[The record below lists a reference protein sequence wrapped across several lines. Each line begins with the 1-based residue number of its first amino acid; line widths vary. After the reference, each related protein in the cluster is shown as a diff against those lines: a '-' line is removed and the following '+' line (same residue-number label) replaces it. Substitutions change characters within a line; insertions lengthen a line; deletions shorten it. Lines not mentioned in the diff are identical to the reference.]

1 LELAGA
7 KRPTS
12 MALEEEIPAPAGRW
26 KRLAIMAIVP
36 VIFSMTDRARAEE
49 ISFDQAIALG
59 EHTPEVSGPRDT
71 LEARE
76 SGDRQI
82 GGTAGGTHLIFMP
95 GALLIEGKNEG
106 FEMQATI
113 TQGWSLRDLGGARRD
128 AARSERSVLQASV
141 RAAALR
147 SRLEAARRWID
158 LATLSEIAEVM
169 ESRVRGLE
177 ELVESRERA
186 LSAGAGTAAPL
197 AEARVMLAEL
207 RQSRLDL
214 EGDEFAAATQLSL
227 SVGRAPQAEPLRTA
241 GPMPEPSLP
250 EEPEIRDR
258 MTDVE
263 GAPDLVV
270 ERLQETAARARAV
283 EASAQYAPV
292 LTLGAQG
299 EHSALGPWVIFGVT
313 GLSFQGFGQ
322 KHRWSSFAEGEA
334 AGASAATTSARLRVH
349 AELEEAVHELRH
361 SAEVVNVI
369 EGQTL
374 PALRALVA
382 SLERAVALGEATR
395 FALIAARDRELA
407 ALGSAYR
414 AHGAV
419 TWAKVHLWLLLAEL
433 AVGDGMP

>member
-1 LELAGA
+1 
-7 KRPTS
+7 
-12 MALEEEIPAPAGRW
+12 MATALVTFW
-26 KRLAIMAIVP
+26 L
-36 VIFSMTDRARAEE
+36 TDHARAEE
-49 ISFDQAIALG
+49 ISFDQALALG
-59 EHTPEVSGPRDT
+59 EQAPAVSGPRDM

-76 SGDRQI
+76 SGDQKM
-82 GGTAGGTHLIFMP
+82 GGTAGATHLIFMP
-95 GALLIEGKNEG
+95 GALFIEGKNEG

-113 TQGWSLRDLGGARRD
+113 TQGWNLRDLGGARRD
-128 AARSERSVLQASV
+128 AARSERGVLGASV

-177 ELVESRERA
+177 KLVESRERA
-186 LSAGAGTAAPL
+186 LSAGVGTAVPL
-197 AEARVMLAEL
+197 AEARALLAEL

-214 EGDEFAAATQLSL
+214 EGDEFSAATQLSL
-227 SVGRAPQAEPLRTA
+227 SLGRAPGPEPLRTA

-258 MTDVE
+258 ITNVDA
-263 GAPDLVV
+263 APDLVV
-270 ERLQETAARARAV
+270 ERLRETAAHARAV

-313 GLSFQGFGQ
+313 GVTFDGFGQ
-322 KHRWSSFAEGEA
+322 RHRWSSFAEGEA
-334 AGASAATTSARLRVH
+334 AGASAETTSARLRVH

-361 SAEVVNVI
+361 SAEVVRVL
-369 EGQTL
+369 EEQTL

-407 ALGSAYR
+407 AVGSAYR